1 VIVLV
6 NSIAAI
12 ARQEKIIKKP
22 LGLKPTKQPKTIL
35 EEFRNLS
42 PADVEFIKQVDK
54 QFKVHG
60 DKIKIKVER
69 ENATVVNKNTKR
81 TIDSSL
87 G

>member
-1 VIVLV
+1 VLV
-6 NSIAAI
+6 NSIAAV

-22 LGLKPTKQPKTIL
+22 LGLKPTKSSKTIID
-35 EEFRNLS
+35 EFRNLS
-42 PADVEFIKQVDK
+42 PADAEFLKQVDK

-69 ENATVVNKNTKR
+69 ENSTVVNKNTKR
-81 TIDSSL
+81 TIDGAL

>member
-1 VIVLV
+1 MIVLV

-22 LGLKPTKQPKTIL
+22 LGLKSTKQPKTII

-69 ENATVVNKNTKR
+69 ENATVINKNTKR
-81 TIDSSL
+81 TIDGVL

>member
-1 VIVLV
+1 MLV

-22 LGLKPTKQPKTIL
+22 HGLKPTKPPKTIID
-35 EEFRNLS
+35 EFRNLS
-42 PADVEFIKQVDK
+42 PEDAEFIKQVDK

-60 DKIKIKVER
+60 NKIKIKFER
-69 ENATVVNKNTKR
+69 ENSTAAGNKNVKR
-81 TIDSSL
+81 TVDGST